1 MSKQLES
8 ELLKTFGIDKNR
20 DLLIP
25 DREFFRVDVRAAV
38 EKAKKELEKQG
49 DDFSKLASWRKCEQ
63 FPNKAK
69 GFLIQFIRGLKL
81 GMDDLL
87 NVDYQLEVAGLRP
100 MHRYHDKDSGNSIM
114 VEMLFH
120 GGAVN
125 NENLIKIGEIYQFEL
140 GTGTRVITL
149 CGDNMI
155 DGVKFS
161 NANAQKKILDLLKDC
176 AEKNQNV
183 LIVGARMG
191 QRSFS
196 IPGLGAVYLCY
207 DKGQEGATR
216 QKLNRALTSDTLD
229 KVGRIITCSFD
240 PNRDDKI
247 DSEILTTADHIRERK
262 GLSWFD
268 SLKYVLST
276 TAAYDFTEF
285 GALKINEDQWI
296 KDCVDQRRIHRQ
308 IGSMINYTKFDETT
322 IEEWA
327 NSDQD
332 YSRND
337 TTDTTDFGGVW
348 DENKPKTKS
357 KSKGSDPLT
366 KEELDIKNAAKR
378 AITTFLENFH
388 YIKDSTNKTSVKEM
402 LDEIR
407 KSKEDQEW
415 LYEYYGISIA
425 TIDRSIALGGLSYK
439 HLEIALNS

>member
-1 MSKQLES
+1 MSNQIEKEILQ
-8 ELLKTFGIDKNR
+8 TFGIDKNR

-25 DREFFRVDVRAAV
+25 DREFFRVDVRSAV
-38 EKAKKELEKQG
+38 EKAKKELEKEG
-49 DDFSKLASWRKCEQ
+49 DEFGKLASWRKCEQ

-81 GMDDLL
+81 GMNDLL

-100 MHRYHDKDSGNSIM
+100 MHRYHDKDSGNSIEVSM
-114 VEMLFH
+114 FFH
-120 GGAVN
+120 GGATKTECLN
-125 NENLIKIGEIYQFEL
+125 QIGEIYQREL
-140 GTGTRVITL
+140 GTGTRVVVL
-149 CGDNMI
+149 CGANKIDN
-155 DGVKFS
+155 VKLLNS
-161 NANAQKKILDLLKDC
+161 NAQKKILDILKEC
-176 AEKNQNV
+176 AEKNQDV
-183 LIVGARMG
+183 LILASHLG

-196 IPGLGAVYLCY
+196 IPGLGVVYLCY

-216 QKLNRALTSDTLD
+216 QKLSRALTSDTLD
-229 KVGRIITCSFD
+229 KVGRIVTCSFD

-247 DSEILTTADHIRERK
+247 DAEIITTADNIAERR

-276 TAAYDFTEF
+276 TAAYDFTEA
-285 GALKINEDQWI
+285 GAMKINEDKWI
-296 KDCVDQRRIHRQ
+296 EECVDQRRIHRQ
-308 IGSMINYTKFDETT
+308 IGSMINYTKFDEST
-322 IEEWA
+322 IREWA

-337 TTDTTDFGGVW
+337 STDVTESGGVW
-348 DENKPKTKS
+348 DQNKPKNKS
-357 KSKGSDPLT
+357 KSKNSNVLT

-378 AITTFLENFH
+378 AIATFLENFH
-388 YIKDSTNKTSVKEM
+388 YIKDSTAKTSVKEM

-425 TIDRSIALGGLSYK
+425 TIDRSIASGGLSYK
-439 HLEIALNS
+439 HLEIALNA